1 MFGWSGNGAEFV
13 SDIISYDA
21 GYSGTVTFD
30 GSNTGGLWRIT
41 NDNASG
47 GTLKLDFQSG
57 TALWLNTAANRN
69 SIRFR
74 VGGEVF
80 DAADASWD
88 SADKVLTWSSSGLTW
103 AAMDSIPVHIEK
115 KVTAT
120 DSCETGNLWC
130 TTLTVG
136 ASSTLVAGQSARG
149 YCDTASG
156 VDWCGY
162 GSVSD
167 DDFLLDGTTYT
178 VESIRWS
185 ARVFSSNNRLHLTLD
200 QEFPAASLASLT
212 LKVRSEEFALD
223 GLNASQGSTDSDS
236 INYRWQ
242 PSTFPSAIKGLN
254 VGDVVRVQMLGEES
268 TPTEDATL
276 SGLAVETARGGY
288 AVDLT
293 PTFASGTTS
302 YSGSAASTV
311 RKVTVTA
318 TKSASSASVTISPSD
333 GDADTTGHQVSL
345 SAGSNAVTVTVVD
358 GSTTGAYTVAVT
370 RADRPPVPTCDS
382 DELWCATMTAG
393 STTTAPTTRF
403 GWESG
408 LHQYDGEGL
417 LSASDD
423 LVVPFEPGFTG
434 NLGSISNN
442 NAGGGTLVVYLG
454 RGSWL
459 DTEAN
464 RNSVSLRIGS
474 DTFAFADAS
483 YSADKFLTWT
493 NSGLTWAVYD
503 LVDVS
508 FVLAGTGTPATGQ
521 PRIQG
526 IPQGPQHGLT
536 LTSDTNQIMDADG
549 LASPGY
555 TYQWIRVGTPDVNI
569 SGATAST
576 YTVTAAD
583 VGKQLKLKVDFT
595 DDDSN
600 PETRTSDTTVTV
612 AAQSAIRFASNPP
625 PVTEG
630 GQVTATLNLTPA
642 ARGSGT
648 VPLVATGNNGA
659 GGADFDLLGGNPLA
673 NITSIS
679 FSPGNSSQQF
689 NVEAND
695 DGQDDDGESVT
706 IALGA
711 LPPWMTLGTL
721 QEITIDLVDNDDPH
735 VIVSFGASEYTASE
749 SGTDAVVTV
758 TLSAEPERQVVLTI
772 TKSHRDGATA
782 SDYSG
787 VPATV
792 TFASTQTIKTFTV
805 SATDDMDN
813 DDGEGVL
820 LAFGTPLPSRVTTGT
835 PAGTTVNITDD
846 DGDEVTVSFGTSSYT
861 ATEGGTGAVVVVSLS
876 QSTTVQVVVPVTHA
890 AQGGATAQGT
900 TGEDYSGVPGSMTFG
915 VGTTSLSFTVVAE
928 NDTVDDDDESVLL
941 GFGTL
946 PAGIGEGSTADATVT
961 LADDDDPS
969 ALSFGDVSAT
979 EGSPV
984 TFTVSLS
991 PVSGKTVTVGYATSV
1006 GTDDTASS
1014 GDFTTASGTL
1024 TFEPGETTKSVTVA
1038 TTPDTTDEDNE
1049 TFTLTL
1055 SNVDNATLPSD
1066 ASATGTINDDDS
1078 EGALSVQDASA
1089 TEGSAI
1095 NFQVTAPSSGKTVT
1109 VDYAT
1114 SVEPGDTASSGD
1126 FTAASGTL
1134 TFMPG
1139 ETTKSVTVATTP
1151 DTTDEDN
1158 ETFTLTLSNVDNAML
1173 PSDASATGTIN
1184 DNDNAPSLSF
1194 GDASAAEGS
1203 PVTFTVALS
1212 AASGKTVTVMYAT
1225 SVASGNT
1232 ASSGDFTAASGTLTF
1247 EPGDTTKPVPVTTTQ
1262 DETDEDDET
1271 FTLTLSSASNAAL
1284 PSDRTKT
1291 GTITN
1296 DDSAGALSV
1305 QDGSAEE
1312 GDVMT
1317 FTVTAPASG
1326 KTVTVMYAT
1335 SVETGDTALSG
1346 TDFTAK
1352 SGTLRFVSGTEP
1364 RTRTVTVSTREDTAD
1379 EDDETFTLTLSDPT
1393 NATLPTPATATGTIT
1408 DDDNPPTLSFV
1419 DASAIE
1425 GAPVTF
1431 TVSLSAASGKTVT
1444 VDYLTSVEAGDTASS
1459 GDFTAAP
1466 GTLTFAPGATTGTV
1480 AVTTT
1485 HDTTDEDD
1493 ETFTLTLSNA
1503 NNATLPADTDKMG
1516 MITDNDSAPTLALA
1530 VDDNEINEGDAT
1542 LTVVLTASISGSQY
1556 AEDQE
1561 VTLSFSGTATEGASS
1576 DYAVSRTSLT
1586 LAKETGNASAT
1597 ATVTVYDDAI
1607 DEAVD
1612 RETIVVALKLDGT
1625 TVDTV
1630 TITVVDDDTR
1640 GLALSLTQV
1649 DITET
1654 DGNATEMYT
1663 VALTSEPTESVTVT
1677 LSVTGVNSLTTL
1689 PLVNLASLTF
1699 TPSNWSTAR
1708 QVTVTAPADED
1719 AEDESAAIDHTVSSG
1734 GDYSAMEDE
1743 ELGVAVDDDELAS
1756 TRLTLSANPGTV
1768 REGAGPTAVVVTATL
1783 DQGAY
1788 KEAGTIRVDLERPAA
1803 TEAADYTAPASVTL
1817 TLAAQSGSVSATIM
1831 IEATDDLLW
1840 EADEE
1845 VLLEIGRLGGAFA
1858 GVNLGLE
1865 GTEVVLESDDA
1876 EPELSFTASAS
1887 EMAEA
1892 GGSAELVVAITNGV
1906 GFEAEQTVSLGFTGG
1921 TATPGTDYTQSPSG
1935 GSLTLAAGVVSASA
1949 TLTLTAR
1956 DDTVDE
1962 DDGTAGLDDEDER
1975 IVVRAT
1981 HMATGGTEELDTRL
1995 EVAIL
2000 DDDHPGVSVYFNPT
2014 SYTAAEGGPTAV
2026 VVLVT
2031 YSSVS
2036 GDNPEREIVI
2046 PITQTLTGGATR
2058 QDRTKA
2064 DYSGVPASVTILASG
2079 LPLPRFTV
2087 TVFDDQIDD
2096 DGEGVELG
2104 FGPLPDDKVMSGIG
2118 ATATVG
2124 FTDNDERGFEFVYP
2138 EGNAIPEAGNLFYSL
2153 ALTSEPTANVTVTFD
2168 AHPRKGTV
2176 LLNEGTPQAISSLT
2190 FTPSNWTT
2198 ARDLIL
2204 IVNSDSN
2211 SVTEMESIGH
2221 RGSGGDYAGYRQGL
2235 AVTIIDDDA
2244 AASGVLLQAAP
2255 AAVGEGDGP
2264 TSVVVRATLD
2274 GAALGTATTVSVT
2287 VGEGT
2292 ASSTDYTA
2300 NPGTLAIVI
2309 PADTAQASGTFTLT
2323 PNDDGEEEDD
2333 ETVTLSGTSALPV
2346 SGTTVTIE
2354 DDDTRG
2360 VTVSTSLLELDEGD
2374 SRTYT
2379 VRLNSAPS
2387 GPVTVTVES
2396 DTASVTANPAELTF
2410 TATDYGA
2417 RAVTV
2422 TAAQDA
2428 DSTNDRVSI
2437 THAVSGADYGAN
2449 NVSAPTVTV
2458 LVNDDEEGSSG
2469 VLLAFSPATVSE
2481 GAGATP
2487 VEVTAR
2493 LDGGALGQAVTV
2505 QATLAAGT
2513 ALSSDYR
2520 LDRSRLSLT
2529 IPAGELAVT
2538 LTVTLTPVDDA
2549 VDENDETL
2557 SVEGTA
2563 SNGFPVTGARL
2574 TIEDDDTRG
2583 VTVTPTALALD
2594 EQSSGMYT
2602 VALDSAPTGSVTV
2615 ELAVTGDGEASV
2627 RVSPGSLVFTSSDH
2641 EAKTVTVS
2649 ARGDR
2654 DQQGGRVTV
2663 AHAVTGAD
2671 YVAETASSVTVNVT
2685 DTGIVEWD
2693 VELSVDDVSPL
2704 AEEGGARRL
2713 MVTAELL
2720 TGLQPAAVPVSV
2732 TVSGQTALSSDF
2744 RASPASFTLTIPAGQ
2759 DRVSR
2764 QVTVTPTDDGIDEND
2779 ETLVVAPRVAD
2790 HLTTNEGGVV
2800 LTIVDN
2806 DTRGVTVA
2814 PTVLSLAEGA
2824 RGSYTVSLGSQPN
2837 ASVTVSVTLGGS
2849 DSVTAS
2855 RSSLVFTGSNWR
2867 RAQAV
2872 TVTAAQDMDPND
2884 ERVTITHVVTGG
2896 DYAGETAASVSV
2908 TAEDDDKPST
2918 KVTLSAPAT
2927 SVAEGGG
2934 ARSVTVTGR
2943 LDGAPEAQDVTVTLS
2958 AGGGTA
2964 SSSDYMAA
2972 AVVLTIT
2979 AGQTETRAAFTVEP
2993 TDDGVDEDDETLTV
3007 SGALSSGQALSVEPA
3022 AGLTVTIV
3030 DDDERG
3036 VTVTP
3041 TALTVAEGESR
3052 SYEVALGS
3060 EPAGSVRVT
3069 VRLSDDD
3076 GNRMSGATTTPSSLT
3091 FTAADW
3097 RMAQTVTV
3105 DVSDDSAVEADAT
3118 ATIAHAVSGADYGTN
3133 NVTASSVTVSVSG
3146 YELNAEG
3153 DGVLLLVADGA
3164 VTVPSGTP
3172 APTGLSL
3179 ALPARLD
3186 RMTVEVREV
3195 AVPGDD
3201 PQGFRVG
3208 DTVVD
3213 IDGVDLGSGE
3223 TATVC
3228 LPSAEDGELSVWGW
3242 DETNLMWVELDE
3254 PPGGSPSGR
3263 ACGVTD
3269 HFSVFGVMV
3278 RLEEPELVFSE
3289 EALTVTIGEEEGAT
3303 YTVAL
3308 GLQPAGAVTVAVSGH
3323 EGTELSVT
3331 PVMLVF
3337 TEGDWNLPQ
3346 AVTATVSEEAEPG
3359 SEAELTHTA
3368 SGGRY
3373 LAAWE
3378 ATLEVTVERDSGLLQ
3393 RAREAWLARFGR
3405 TVAGHVAEAVAQRLS
3420 APAGQETQLALG
3432 GAQPRQAL
3440 VAGVLQT
3447 LAGESP
3453 PDGRRMLANSAFV
3466 LPLWSDGEQSWTAW
3480 GRGAYTEFDGEEDE
3494 LKLDGEVS
3502 SGTLGVDV
3510 ERGDWR
3516 LGLAL
3521 SHSEGEGDIREADG
3535 DRYEL
3540 ESSLTGAYPY
3550 ARWQLD
3556 ETISVWGV
3564 LGYGEGELEQE
3575 RDGERTETDLEMRMA
3590 AFGARGALGEVELGS
3605 GTFDLSLKSD
3615 LLAVRVEADADAE
3628 LPEVEADAQRVR
3640 LLLEGAGHCRELD
3653 SGGVLAPTLEA
3664 GLRWDEGDAETGLGV
3679 ELGAGV
3685 RYADGSGRLS
3695 AELTARGLLA
3705 HEESGYEEWGVSGAL
3720 RLDPDASGRGLSLKL
3735 ESALGVTGS
3744 GTDELWTRRDL
3755 SGLARDDDF
3764 EAAGRFRAE
3773 MGLGLNAPGGLGSL
3787 TPYVGYERTD
3797 SKSIWHLG
3805 GRLKAGPDLAIG
3817 LEAAMHRGDDASDG
3831 QELKLNL
3838 SGRW

>member
-1 MFGWSGNGAEFV
+1 MARHRGQPQLGESAYRERHLRLRGRQLGL
-13 SDIISYDA
+13 
-21 GYSGTVTFD
+21 GYQIPD
-30 GSNTGGLWRIT
+30 L
-41 NDNASG
+41 DN
-47 GTLKLDFQSG
+47 
-57 TALWLNTAANRN
+57 
-69 SIRFR
+69 
-74 VGGEVF
+74 
-80 DAADASWD
+80 
-88 SADKVLTWSSSGLTW
+88 SGLTW
-103 AAMDSIPVHIEK
+103 AA
-115 KVTAT
+115 
-120 DSCETGNLWC
+120 
-130 TTLTVG
+130 
-136 ASSTLVAGQSARG
+136 
-149 YCDTASG
+149 
-156 VDWCGY
+156 
-162 GSVSD
+162 
-167 DDFLLDGTTYT
+167 
-178 VESIRWS
+178 
-185 ARVFSSNNRLHLTLD
+185 
-200 QEFPAASLASLT
+200 
-212 LKVRSEEFALD
+212 
-223 GLNASQGSTDSDS
+223 
-236 INYRWQ
+236 
-242 PSTFPSAIKGLN
+242 
-254 VGDVVRVQMLGEES
+254 
-268 TPTEDATL
+268 
-276 SGLAVETARGGY
+276 
-288 AVDLT
+288 
-293 PTFASGTTS
+293 
-302 YSGSAASTV
+302 
-311 RKVTVTA
+311 
-318 TKSASSASVTISPSD
+318 
-333 GDADTTGHQVSL
+333 
-345 SAGSNAVTVTVVD
+345 
-358 GSTTGAYTVAVT
+358 
-370 RADRPPVPTCDS
+370 
-382 DELWCATMTAG
+382 
-393 STTTAPTTRF
+393 
-403 GWESG
+403 
-408 LHQYDGEGL
+408 
-417 LSASDD
+417 
-423 LVVPFEPGFTG
+423 
-434 NLGSISNN
+434 
-442 NAGGGTLVVYLG
+442 
-454 RGSWL
+454 
-459 DTEAN
+459 
-464 RNSVSLRIGS
+464 
-474 DTFAFADAS
+474 
-483 YSADKFLTWT
+483 
-493 NSGLTWAVYD
+493 YD
-503 LVDVS
+503 LIDLS
-508 FVLAGTGTPATGQ
+508 FAVAGTGTPATGQ

-555 TYQWIRVGTPDVNI
+555 TYQWIRVGTPDEDI

-735 VIVSFGASEYTASE
+735 VTVSFGASEYTASE

-782 SDYSG
+782 SDYEG

-900 TGEDYSGVPGSMTFG
+900 TGADYSGVPGSMTFG
-915 VGTTSLSFTVVAE
+915 VGTTSLSFTVAAA

-946 PAGIGEGSTADATVT
+946 PAGIGEGSTADTTVT

-969 ALSFGDVSAT
+969 ALSLGDASAT

-1006 GTDDTASS
+1006 ATDDTASS
-1014 GDFTTASGTL
+1014 GDFTTASGVL
-1024 TFEPGETTKSVTVA
+1024 TFMPGETTKSVPV
-1038 TTPDTTDEDNE
+1038 TTAGDTTDEDDE

-1089 TEGSAI
+1089 TEGSAV

-1114 SVEPGDTASSGD
+1114 SVEPDDTASIGD

-1312 GDVMT
+1312 GDGMT

-1503 NNATLPADTDKMG
+1503 TDATLPADTDKMG
-1516 MITDNDSAPTLALA
+1516 TITDNDSAPTLALA

-1542 LTVVLTASISGSQY
+1542 LTVVLTASISGSRY

-1734 GDYSAMEDE
+1734 GDYSATEDE
-1743 ELGVAVDDDELAS
+1743 TVTVAVTDDEPAS
-1756 TRLTLSANPGTV
+1756 TAVTLSVDRSTV
-1768 REGAGPTAVVVTATL
+1768 AEGAGPTEVVVTATL
-1783 DQGAY
+1783 DAGAF
-1788 KEAGTIRVDLERPAA
+1788 KSEKTGSISLAPGSG
-1803 TEAADYTAPASVTL
+1803 TEAADYTAPSPLGLTIAAQAISGTATFTLEPAHDELWEPETESVELDGSVTGL
-1817 TLAAQSGSVSATIM
+1817 MVTG
-1831 IEATDDLLW
+1831 
-1840 EADEE
+1840 
-1845 VLLEIGRLGGAFA
+1845 A
-1858 GVNLGLE
+1858 GVEL
-1865 GTEVVLESDDA
+1865 VDDDA
-1876 EPELSFTASAS
+1876 EPRLSFTGPS
-1887 EMAEA
+1887 EMAET
-1892 GGSAELVVAITNGV
+1892 GGSVELVAAITNGV
-1906 GFEAEQTVSLGFTGG
+1906 GFEVAQTVNLDFIGG
-1921 TATPGTDYTQSPSG
+1921 NATAGTDYTQSPSG

-1956 DDTVDE
+1956 DDTADE
-1962 DDGTAGLDDEDER
+1962 DDGTAGLDAEDER
-1975 IVVRAT
+1975 IHVRAT
-1981 HMATGGTEELDTRL
+1981 HSHTSGTNQLDTPL

-2000 DDDHPGVSVYFNPT
+2000 DDDHPQVEVAFTDSPYTPNEGQIQQIGVRITVPT
-2014 SYTAAEGGPTAV
+2014 GNDG
-2026 VVLVT
+2026 
-2031 YSSVS
+2031 
-2036 GDNPEREIVI
+2036 PERELVI
-2046 PITQTLTGGATR
+2046 PITQTLTGGATM
-2058 QDRTKA
+2058 QGEAKA
-2064 DYSGVPASVTILASG
+2064 DYSGVPASVTFAATGTALQ
-2079 LPLPRFTV
+2079 RFLVAV
-2087 TVFDDQIDD
+2087 TDDDIDD
-2096 DGEGVELG
+2096 NGEGVRLG
-2104 FGPLPDDKVMSGIG
+2104 FGALPDTEVSAGSLSMSMLS
-2118 ATATVG
+2118 

-2138 EGNAIPEAGNLFYSL
+2138 DGNVIPETGNLFYSL

-2190 FTPSNWTT
+2190 FTPSNWET

-2221 RGSGGDYAGYRQGL
+2221 TGSGGDYGGYRQSL
-2235 AVTIIDDDA
+2235 TVTIVDDDA

-2255 AAVGEGDGP
+2255 AAVGESDGP
-2264 TSVVVRATLD
+2264 TSVVVRATLN

-2309 PADTAQASGTFTLT
+2309 PADTAQASETFTLT
-2323 PNDDGEEEDD
+2323 PTDDGEEEDD

-2346 SGTTVTIE
+2346 SGATVTIE

-2360 VTVSTSLLELDEGD
+2360 VTVSASLLELDEGD
-2374 SRTYT
+2374 SGTYT

-2428 DSTNDRVSI
+2428 DATNDQVSI

-2458 LVNDDEEGSSG
+2458 LVDDDEEGSSG
-2469 VLLAFSPATVSE
+2469 VLLAFSPATVPE
-2481 GAGATP
+2481 GEGATP

-2538 LTVTLTPVDDA
+2538 LTVTLTPTADGQ
-2549 VDENDETL
+2549 DENDETIL
-2557 SVEGTA
+2557 ATGTA

-2615 ELAVTGDGEASV
+2615 ELAVTGDDEASV

-2764 QVTVTPTDDGIDEND
+2764 QVTVTPTDDGLDEND

-2824 RGSYTVSLGSQPN
+2824 RGSYTVSLGSQPSG
-2837 ASVTVSVTLGGS
+2837 SVTVSVTLGGS

-2979 AGQTETRAAFTVEP
+2979 AGQTETRAVFTVEP

-3076 GNRMSGATTTPSSLT
+3076 GNRMSGATARPSSLT

-3133 NVTASSVTVSVSG
+3133 NVTAASVTVSVSG

-3289 EALTVTIGEEEGAT
+3289 EALTVMIGEEEGAT

-3605 GTFDLSLKSD
+3605 GTFELSLKSD

-3640 LLLEGAGHCRELD
+3640 LLLEGAGHRELD

-3679 ELGAGV
+3679 EFGAGV